1 MSLTGYPN
9 IGWSLGPTAGVL
21 VRILQSAVRPQ
32 CIDHAVGIRSSTG
45 CNGEKYRRRDCMR
58 GRVLCITV
66 DEAAY
71 KSLDIFG

>member
-45 CNGEKYRRRDCMR
+45 LFRYV
-58 GRVLCITV
+58 VLIEAKNSVRFVSITV